1 MHRFSHR
8 PLCAALVTCSLAA
21 ATAAP
26 ARAAGDD
33 IAAGDDTKKLL
44 ERIAE
49 LEARSARSDAL
60 NSELEARLAA
70 IEAEQR
76 SEVIT
81 QQRADEIR
89 ALVHEVLADADTR
102 ASMLQNAAMA
112 GYDNGFFI
120 TSSDGNW
127 LLRTNMLMQ
136 QRFVLNRQ
144 DESLNDDNRWGF
156 ENSRTRFT
164 LSGHL
169 VQPDFFY
176 HVDIEVANNDA
187 GLPSG
192 ENRTG
197 LQEAY
202 AGYDFGQGWRF
213 WIGTITTPLLREE
226 LVDAGDQLL
235 VERSLV
241 NYLYTGGYTDGL
253 AVRYRNDLFNVVA
266 SYNNGV
272 NDGVFGGGVRTGGTS
287 PIFSGISDYAFT
299 FRGEW
304 LIKGDWD
311 TLTSLSSPRG
321 GAHAMMLGGA
331 VHFQSA
337 DASSTGVND
346 LDLLLLTADFSGQFG
361 GTSVFAA
368 IMYSNANQDPAGS
381 QDSLGFV
388 GQVGHFISPT
398 WELFGRF
405 EHSSGD
411 IVTLDDVD
419 IFTFGFTKWL
429 ADFSAKW
436 TTDFGFALDTISVTA
451 PITGW
456 RADLPG
462 EDKQVVVRSQF
473 QIRF

>member
-1 MHRFSHR
+1 MR
-8 PLCAALVTCSLAA
+8 
-21 ATAAP
+21 
-26 ARAAGDD
+26 
-33 IAAGDDTKKLL
+33 
-44 ERIAE
+44 
-49 LEARSARSDAL
+49 
-60 NSELEARLAA
+60 
-70 IEAEQR
+70 
-76 SEVIT
+76 
-81 QQRADEIR
+81 
-89 ALVHEVLADADTR
+89 
-102 ASMLQNAAMA
+102 
-112 GYDNGFFI
+112 
-120 TSSDGNW
+120 
-127 LLRTNMLMQ
+127 
-136 QRFVLNRQ
+136 
-144 DESLNDDNRWGF
+144 
-156 ENSRTRFT
+156 
-164 LSGHL
+164 
-169 VQPDFFY
+169 
-176 HVDIEVANNDA
+176 

-253 AVRYRNDLFNVVA
+253 AVRYRNDQFNVVA

-287 PIFSGISDYAFT
+287 PLVSGIVDYAFT

-311 TLTSLSSPRG
+311 TITSLSSPRG
-321 GAHAMMLGGA
+321 GAQAMMLGGA

-337 DASSTGVND
+337 DAASTGVND

-361 GTSVFAA
+361 GTSIFAA

-381 QDSLGFV
+381 QDSVGFV
-388 GQVGHFISPT
+388 AQVGHFISPT

-411 IVTLDDVD
+411 IVVLDNVD

-429 ADFSAKW
+429 ADFNAKW
-436 TTDFGFALDTISVTA
+436 TTDIGFALDTIAVTA

-456 RADLPG
+456 RADIPG
-462 EDKQVVVRSQF
+462 EDGQAVVRSQF